1 MLSTRSARKENEI
14 SSDLGKMKLNDE
26 NMVSFCF
33 FIIFIYLP
41 VCFIRHFCQGGGGGG
56 GGGGGWTNHR
66 VFHL

>member
-33 FIIFIYLP
+33 FIILYLFASLLYKAFLP
-41 VCFIRHFCQGGGGGG
+41 REGGGGLDKSP
-56 GGGGGWTNHR
+56 R
-66 VFHL
+66 LSM